1 MDNPLYRKKD
11 IDKVNVLHPD
21 LKAVVL
27 KSASMGTRFIVIETT
42 RGKASQ
48 NQAKASGH
56 SNARFGQ
63 SPHNYVPALAVDL
76 GPWNYPGKLADYHE
90 LALRMQ
96 LAARELKIGITWGG
110 DWHSLKDWPH
120 FELSNWKAIARSETL
135 AS

>member
-11 IDKVNVLHPD
+11 IDKVNKLHPD

-27 KSASMGTRFIVIETT
+27 KCAEMGTRFIVIETE
-42 RGKASQ
+42 RGAKAQ
-48 NQAKASGH
+48 NAAKASGH

-63 SPHNYVPALAVDL
+63 SPHNYVPALAVDI
-76 GPWNYPGKLADYHE
+76 GPSNYPGKISDYHE

-120 FELSNWKAIARSETL
+120 FELANWKIISRKEKR